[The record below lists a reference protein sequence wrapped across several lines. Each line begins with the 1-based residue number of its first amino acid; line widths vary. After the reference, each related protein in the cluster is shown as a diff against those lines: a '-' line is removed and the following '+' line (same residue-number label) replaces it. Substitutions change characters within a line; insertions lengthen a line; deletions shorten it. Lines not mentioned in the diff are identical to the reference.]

1 MTAWKVTI
9 RAGTQ
14 WAAEKMWKPFRL
26 LTMWRVH
33 THCAVHSLSPPLK
46 VQGLFVFFLINLIHF
61 FDHDSKQRDT
71 EEFTIDIWKC
81 YSFERWVTFCPF
93 TPHYWRRPS
102 SKWSALSECP
112 VYDAPHTSRVDR
124 SKLKSG
130 RTKTRL
136 ALCHN
141 QKNFS
146 PLTSLWDPQGQTL
159 DDKRMN
165 KQQICPLWL
174 SLCDK

>member
-1 MTAWKVTI
+1 MESHRQSRNAVSSRENVKTIQTVNHVTCSHTLCCSFSITASEGSGFV
-9 RAGTQ
+9 
-14 WAAEKMWKPFRL
+14 
-26 LTMWRVH
+26 
-33 THCAVHSLSPPLK
+33 C
-46 VQGLFVFFLINLIHF
+46 FVFLNQSYSLFWPWF
-61 FDHDSKQRDT
+61 T